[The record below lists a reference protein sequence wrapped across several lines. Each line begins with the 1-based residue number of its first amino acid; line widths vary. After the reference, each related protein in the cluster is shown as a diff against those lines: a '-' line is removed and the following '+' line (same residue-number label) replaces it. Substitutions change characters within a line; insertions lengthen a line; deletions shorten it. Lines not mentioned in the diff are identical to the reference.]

1 MRPGDV
7 MAKRRAK
14 AQSGEDRLIARYF
27 KPIARHPGALGLADD
42 TALLKPPSGHELV
55 LTADA
60 IVGSVHFFPDD
71 PPDSVARKAL
81 GVNLSDLAAKG
92 AKPAGF
98 LLTLALPKDHGKA
111 WLKVFAR
118 GLGQE
123 AKRYDCPLLGGDT
136 VMTPGPVTIS
146 IAAFGTLPKG
156 TMVRRSGARAGDVV
170 VVTGTIGDAA
180 LGLKLRTD
188 IGAVHRWKVDAKLQR
203 HLASRYL
210 VPRPRN
216 AVAEAVR
223 RYANGA
229 MDVSDGLAGD
239 LGKLLW
245 ESGVGAE
252 IDAARVP
259 LSQAAR
265 HVLDADPAALETI
278 LTGGDDFEVLATVP
292 PSKLAGFQAAARR
305 ARVPVTEIGRVT
317 AGLGTRFIGPDGRE
331 LNFSRASFSHF

>member
-1 MRPGDV
+1 
-7 MAKRRAK
+7 MAKRRGK

-42 TALLKPPSGHELV
+42 AALLKPPTGHELV

-98 LLTLALPKDHGKA
+98 LLTLALPKDHGKK
-111 WLKVFAR
+111 WLKAFAR
-118 GLGQE
+118 GLGAA
-123 AKRYDCPLLGGDT
+123 AKRYGCPLLGGDT
-136 VMTPGPVTIS
+136 VLTPGPVTIS
-146 IAAFGTLPKG
+146 ITAFGTLPKG
-156 TMVRRSGARAGDVV
+156 TMVRRSGARVGDVV

-188 IGAVHRWKVDAKLQR
+188 IGAVHRWRLAPEIQR

-210 VPRPRN
+210 VPQPRN
-216 AVAEAVR
+216 AVADAVR

-229 MDVSDGLAGD
+229 MDISDGLAGD
-239 LGKLLW
+239 LGKLLR
-245 ESGVGAE
+245 ESGVGAQIE
-252 IDAARVP
+252 AARVP
-259 LSQAAR
+259 LSRAAR
-265 HVLDADPAALETI
+265 QVLDADPDALETI
-278 LTGGDDFEVLATVP
+278 LSGGDDFEVLATVP
-292 PSKLAGFQAAARR
+292 QRKLAAFQKAARR

-317 AGLGTRFIGPDGRE
+317 AGEAARFVGPDGRE
-331 LNFSRASFSHF
+331 LTFRRASFSHF